1 MAYASADFHNHATMH
16 LMRGVFARHSR
27 ERFELS
33 AWSFGADDGS
43 AYRRGLA
50 RDVHAVHDV
59 SRLGDRAVAQA
70 LRNAG
75 IDILVDLKGYT
86 RDARPGV
93 FALRPAPMQ
102 LTWLGY
108 PGSTGADWF
117 DAVIGDPLV
126 TPSSAQPAFGEPIA
140 PLPHSYQCTDDA
152 QPIAAT
158 GLTRAD
164 VGLPDNAVVL
174 ACFCTHYKLD
184 PGLFGLWMRL
194 MRADP
199 RTVLW
204 LVEGSPVASVRL
216 RAAAL
221 AHGVAPERLV
231 FAPVWPKDRHLERL
245 ALADLVLD
253 TRFYNGHTTVSDALW
268 AGVPVVTLQ
277 GSAFA
282 GRVGASLLQAAGL
295 PEGVTQSLAGYE
307 ALAGRLVAEPGL
319 RLAWRDQL
327 REARG
332 RAPLFDTGRFVSELE
347 ALIERLWAAK
357 LASQSPA

>member
-1 MAYASADFHNHATMH
+1 
-16 LMRGVFARHSR
+16 MRGVFARHSC

-43 AYRRGLA
+43 DYRRDLEH
-50 RDVHAVHDV
+50 DVDCFHDV

-70 LRNAG
+70 MRDAG
-75 IDILVDLKGYT
+75 IDILIDLKGYT

-93 FALRPAPMQ
+93 FALKPAPLQ

-108 PGSTGADWF
+108 PGSSGVRWF
-117 DAVIGDPLV
+117 DAVIGDPIV
-126 TPSSAQPAFGEPIA
+126 TPDSAQPAFAEPIA
-140 PLPHSYQCTDDA
+140 NLPHSYQCTDDA

-164 VGLPDNAVVL
+164 VGMPAEAIVL

-184 PGLFGLWMRL
+184 AGLFAMWMRL
-194 MRADP
+194 MQREP
-199 RTVLW
+199 CTVLW
-204 LVEGSPVASVRL
+204 LVEGNPMAQARL

-221 AHGVAPERLV
+221 AAGVAPDRLV

-268 AGVPVVTLQ
+268 AGVPVLSLQ

-295 PEGVTQSLAGYE
+295 PEGITHSVAEYE
-307 ALAGRLVAEPGL
+307 SLAGRLIAEPPL
-319 RLAWRDQL
+319 RAAWRQQL
-327 REARG
+327 RASRSDC
-332 RAPLFDTGRFVSELE
+332 PLFDTSRFVADLE